1 MDTNTLRTFIA
12 LAQIKNFTKTAQQL
26 FVAQSTVTNRIHDLE
41 TELGKELFVR
51 THKQVDLTP
60 AGEKFLEYAQRF
72 IDLEISAFQDL
83 QSPTAYAQKIH
94 IGGCVKSFV

>member
-41 TELGKELFVR
+41 TELGKEL
-51 THKQVDLTP
+51 L
-60 AGEKFLEYAQRF
+60 
-72 IDLEISAFQDL
+72 
-83 QSPTAYAQKIH
+83 
-94 IGGCVKSFV
+94 